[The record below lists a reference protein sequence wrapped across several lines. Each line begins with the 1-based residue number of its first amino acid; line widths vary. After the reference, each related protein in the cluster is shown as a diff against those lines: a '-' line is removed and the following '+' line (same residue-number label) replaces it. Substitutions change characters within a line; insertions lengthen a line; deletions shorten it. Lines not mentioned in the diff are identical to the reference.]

1 MARQAPARRKQ
12 DSTATRRERPH
23 RLQEKSSP
31 TQPHSLRVTFR
42 SSNDPRTGQA
52 MSCQQKGS
60 SNSSKLVENESTR
73 NARVEEITEALE
85 MEHDDKAVRSASS
98 APEIFSDI
106 ACGSQQAAFALRAYQ
121 PQTCLGR
128 VRACMYV

>member
-1 MARQAPARRKQ
+1 
-12 DSTATRRERPH
+12 
-23 RLQEKSSP
+23 
-31 TQPHSLRVTFR
+31 
-42 SSNDPRTGQA
+42 

-106 ACGSQQAAFALRAYQ
+106 ACGSQQAGCIRIEGLPASNLLRS
-121 PQTCLGR
+121 
-128 VRACMYV
+128 RAGVHVCMSRYWPLAHVT

>member
-1 MARQAPARRKQ
+1 
-12 DSTATRRERPH
+12 
-23 RLQEKSSP
+23 
-31 TQPHSLRVTFR
+31 
-42 SSNDPRTGQA
+42 

-73 NARVEEITEALE
+73 NAKVEEITEALE

-106 ACGSQQAAFALRAYQ
+106 ACGSQQAAFALRNYK

-128 VRACMYV
+128 VRACVYV